1 MILSCRK
8 ASWFSF
14 PRSFP
19 AGKRRG
25 FPFHDPFLQESVVV
39 FLSTIL
45 SCRKA
50 SWFSFP
56 RSFPAGK
63 RRGFP
68 FHDPF
73 LQESVVVFLSTI
85 LSCRKASWFPF
96 PSGKGPQRCAR
107 ATGNMVLLFLRSD
120 LRKLFPN
127 SKATLVDDP
136 KRASRAVGFQKNHQC
151 TNQGEN
157 PFQTL
162 IAWPEH

>member
-73 LQESVVVFLSTI
+73 LQESVVVSLSLRERSSALCSSDWEHGFVVSSERSQEI
-85 LSCRKASWFPF
+85 ISEFESD
-96 PSGKGPQRCAR
+96 AR
-107 ATGNMVLLFLRSD
+107 R
-120 LRKLFPN
+120 
-127 SKATLVDDP
+127 
-136 KRASRAVGFQKNHQC
+136 
-151 TNQGEN
+151 
-157 PFQTL
+157 
-162 IAWPEH
+162 